1 MENAADA
8 LKMAAAV
15 LIFVLALSISIVA
28 FGQVR
33 QTADVVLSY
42 KDRETEYIE
51 SNNYYNLSA
60 EERTAGGRYVGL
72 ETIIPTIYRVY
83 RENYKIVF
91 DFASISADPI
101 YKVKNTT
108 GLVTVEDRYELGYND
123 PVQTGQEDIFI
134 QAILYGK
141 NKVDPIAW
149 NNFYATRVEIVDNGL
164 VERLKTYL
172 STGHFVEKLGIYVT
186 TETSDVPL
194 VDEGGVEDDEVPDAN
209 LTETRIITYKYVS
222 N

>member
-1 MENAADA
+1 M
-8 LKMAAAV
+8 
-15 LIFVLALSISIVA
+15 
-28 FGQVR
+28 
-33 QTADVVLSY
+33 
-42 KDRETEYIE
+42 
-51 SNNYYNLSA
+51 
-60 EERTAGGRYVGL
+60 
-72 ETIIPTIYRVY
+72 
-83 RENYKIVF
+83 
-91 DFASISADPI
+91 
-101 YKVKNTT
+101 
-108 GLVTVEDRYELGYND
+108 
-123 PVQTGQEDIFI
+123 
-134 QAILYGK
+134 YGK

-209 LTETRIITYKYVS
+209 LTEKRIITYKYVS